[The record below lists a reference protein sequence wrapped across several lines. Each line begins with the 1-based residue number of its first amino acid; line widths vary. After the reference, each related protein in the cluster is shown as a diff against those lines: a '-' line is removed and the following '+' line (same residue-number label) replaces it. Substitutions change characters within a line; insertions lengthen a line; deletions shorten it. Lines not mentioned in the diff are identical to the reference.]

1 MPLAVL
7 VLALAADLIR
17 IIDSLQAGES
27 RVRIGIGSKS
37 ARELKDKAALDQLR
51 IDIAPGDQSM
61 VFDPARGGA
70 APLVQSVPAFA
81 PFLLQQEAP

>member
-17 IIDSLQAGES
+17 IIDSQS

-37 ARELKDKAALDQLR
+37 GRELKNKAALDQLR
-51 IDIAPGDQSM
+51 IDMGPGDQSM
-61 VFDPARGGA
+61 VIDPARGGA
-70 APLVQSVPAFA
+70 APLLQSVPAFA
-81 PFLLQQEAP
+81 PFLLQQELS